1 MNFFDIVF
9 GNLIPI
15 LICFVFLFNLFQV
28 IFGKKQ
34 QDDDTNYD
42 DDQIDYDGTE
52 QESEMSSVEEERRKI
67 LEEFERVL
75 QQPKPPIEVEDELAR
90 KDVHQKTEQKILK
103 DEELQVIHRDGED
116 LQHDNKSKI
125 YTEKP
130 LIEEEEIKHVAAV
143 KENKESE
150 QHLAY
155 PNLANAVKW
164 SEILGTPKGLV

>member
-1 MNFFDIVF
+1 MDFFDIIF

-15 LICFVFLFNLFQV
+15 LIAFVILSNLLQV
-28 IFGKKQ
+28 IFGKKEQ
-34 QDDDTNYD
+34 DDTNYD
-42 DDQIDYDGTE
+42 DEQIDYEETE
-52 QESEMSSVEEERRKI
+52 QEPEMSSVEEEQRKI

-75 QQPKPPIEVEDELAR
+75 KQPKPPIEVEGELAR
-90 KDVHQKTEQKILK
+90 RDVPQKTEQKILK

-130 LIEEEEIKHVAAV
+130 LIEEEEIKHVTAI
-143 KENKESE
+143 KENAEKKN
-150 QHLAY
+150 HLAY

-164 SEILGTPKGLV
+164 AEILGSPKGLV